1 MATQPEIIAV
11 VDDDPGLRRALGR
24 LLSAFGYRTEVFG
37 SAQEFL
43 LAAPNSKR
51 ACVLVDVNLGDS
63 SGLDLVRE
71 LLVSG
76 FRFPVIFISG
86 VEDETIERRAME
98 LGCVA
103 FLRKPIPADR
113 LIEAV
118 KKATGSA
125 IQ

>member
-51 ACVLVDVNLGDS
+51 ACVLVDVNLGDT
-63 SGLDLVRE
+63 SGLDLVRQ
-71 LLVSG
+71 LFVSG
-76 FRFPVIFISG
+76 FKFPVIFISG

>member
-1 MATQPEIIAV
+1 MATQPEVIAV

-24 LLSAFGYRTEVFG
+24 LLSAFGYRTETFG

-43 LAAPNSKR
+43 LAAPKSKR
-51 ACVLVDVNLGDS
+51 ACVLVDVNLGET
-63 SGLDLVRE
+63 SGLEMVRE

-76 FRFPVIFISG
+76 VRFPVIFISG
-86 VEDETIERRAME
+86 VEDETVERRAIE

-118 KKATGSA
+118 KKATELA

>member
-43 LAAPNSKR
+43 VAAPKSKR

-86 VEDETIERRAME
+86 VEDETIERRATE